1 MGRRTARAKQRKPKA
16 TLWIALALAFSAVAA
31 LGADARSTGP
41 SLVQRPGTLFAW
53 GNPGPPPNAC
63 SRPGS
68 RSTSLG
74 KVYESRTM
82 CGGPGRD
89 VLTVPSDA
97 AIAVYGLSG
106 NDKIVANGPVSL
118 YGGVGEDRADVKN
131 ARLASCWSDTEKVY
145 DVDGRRVSCGRAPY
159 GRALQG
165 ATDFDPSKVPIT
177 EVRPRPPSVKC
188 GTFVSGNWFVRFAEE
203 PLLRAFNAI
212 PGKVEFQRVAYAA
225 ALLKWDA
232 AQSTWVSYRSPVW
245 LWDETHDR
253 DWSTLDLDFWRSYKS
268 LKRIKMSFTLT
279 PTEPG
284 YYRAM
289 VAYHWYP
296 AVQRYGAQDV
306 NVPAFDVEER
316 FVSDHFGLSNDK
328 TARFAKDR
336 YCTFG
341 VDPAGP

>member
-1 MGRRTARAKQRKPKA
+1 MW
-16 TLWIALALAFSAVAA
+16 WIALALAFSAAAA
-31 LGADARSTGP
+31 LGADAASTEP
-41 SLVQRPGTLFAW
+41 SLVQRAGALVAW
-53 GNPGPPPNAC
+53 GDPGPPPNAC

-68 RSTSLG
+68 RSKSLI

-82 CGGPGRD
+82 CGSPRRD
-89 VLTVPSDA
+89 VLKVPGDA
-97 AIAVYGLSG
+97 AITVHGLSG
-106 NDKIVANGPVSL
+106 NDKIVAYGPVNL
-118 YGGVGEDRADVKN
+118 YGGAGKDRADVKN
-131 ARLASCWSDTEKVY
+131 GNLASCWSDTEKVY
-145 DVDGRRVSCGRAPY
+145 DVNGRRVPCARAGY
-159 GRALQG
+159 GQAQQG
-165 ATDFDPSKVPIT
+165 PTDFDPSKVHIT

-188 GTFVSGNWFVRFAEE
+188 GTYVNGNWFVRLADE

-212 PGKVEFQRVAYAA
+212 AGKVEFQKVAYAA

-253 DWSTLDLDFWRSYKS
+253 DWPTLDLDYWRSFDT
-268 LKRIKMSFTLT
+268 LGRIEKSFTLT

-296 AVQRYGAQDV
+296 TVQRNGGQEV
-306 NVPAFDVEER
+306 NVPAFDVEAD
-316 FVSDHFGLSNDK
+316 FVVDHFGLSNDR
-328 TARFAKDR
+328 TAKYRKDR

-341 VDPAGP
+341 VDPQAGP